1 MVLTK
6 RMSDAWMEALTN
18 GQRKNIMALTH
29 LSVGR
34 GIKTFTHVNS
44 TPFVWIRNWIL
55 FSEGCGWL

>member
-1 MVLTK
+1 
-6 RMSDAWMEALTN
+6 MSDAWMEALTN

-44 TPFVWIRNWIL
+44 TPFV
-55 FSEGCGWL
+55 